1 MENSRDDFVIAIRSA
16 FLNKGNQQRFSLL
29 SLVLISI
36 IFLIL
41 GNFNFRV
48 IYFAKNTI
56 RDIVYASSFIVS
68 IPENNIKKS
77 YDKISGHFKLY
88 DDYQNEKNELQKLKN
103 KDLSQQIIKFENIEL
118 KKLIDDYFV
127 ESNETYGKVLMDKES
142 PFLRS
147 IIVNKGSKN
156 NIIKGMV
163 VYDGIYLVGQVV
175 EVNYLTSRV
184 LLISDINSKVPVTIQ
199 PLGIQAIMGGKDNQK
214 GKLQYIKG
222 EKLEISENVEL
233 IIVTSGLGGM
243 FKSGIPIGKI
253 DSLNVLDNKEVTID
267 FFRDLSQLKYVRI
280 SSNMQEN
287 ISIDQSNKKNFEAN
301 NDQVIKMSNLKE
313 DIDLLQQQ
321 KIIDS
326 QIRVKL
332 DEENNKLK
340 DKLIKTERILEEE
353 VNNNKESYDKEEIK
367 FLELNL
373 LYSNR
378 CRKSFF
384 KTNLFKVGTEEYRS
398 CILSYEI
405 KKN

>member
-1 MENSRDDFVIAIRSA
+1 MGNSRDDFVIAIRSA
-16 FLNKGNQQRFSLL
+16 FLNRGNQQRFSLL
-29 SLVLISI
+29 SLILISI
-36 IFLIL
+36 LFLIL
-41 GNFNFRV
+41 GNFNFKG
-48 IYFAKNTI
+48 IDFAKNTI

-68 IPENNIKKS
+68 IPESSVKKN
-77 YDKISGHFKLY
+77 YKRISVHFKLY
-88 DDYQNEKNELQKLKN
+88 NNYQKEKNELQKLKN

-156 NIIKGMV
+156 NIKKGMI
-163 VYDGIYLVGQVV
+163 VYDDIYLIGQVV
-175 EVNYLTSRV
+175 EVNYLTSRI

-199 PLGIQAIMGGKDNQK
+199 PLGIQAIMGGKDIQK

-222 EKLEISENVEL
+222 EKLKNSGDAEL
-233 IIVTSGLGGM
+233 IVVTSGLGGM

-253 DSLNVLDNKEVTID
+253 SSLDTLDNKEIIIE
-267 FFRDLSQLKYVRI
+267 FFRDLSQLKYVKI
-280 SSNMQEN
+280 SSNKKEN
-287 ISIDQSNKKNFEAN
+287 INVDQFNKKIFEEN
-301 NDQVIKMSNLKE
+301 NDQVTKMSNLQE
-313 DIDLLQQQ
+313 DINLLQQQ

-326 QIRVKL
+326 KIRIKL
-332 DEENNKLK
+332 DAENKELK
-340 DKLIKTERILEEE
+340 NKLIKTERILEE
-353 VNNNKESYDKEEIK
+353 VVKINKESYDKKEIK

-384 KTNLFKVGTEEYRS
+384 KSNLYDIGTDEYRS
-398 CILSYEI
+398 CILSYET

>member
-1 MENSRDDFVIAIRSA
+1 MGNSRDDFVIAIRSA
-16 FLNKGNQQRFSLL
+16 FLNRGNQQRFSLL
-29 SLVLISI
+29 SLILISI
-36 IFLIL
+36 LFLIL
-41 GNFNFRV
+41 GNFNFKG
-48 IYFAKNTI
+48 IDFAKNTI

-68 IPENNIKKS
+68 IPESSVKKN
-77 YDKISGHFKLY
+77 YKRISVHFKLY
-88 DDYQNEKNELQKLKN
+88 NNYQKEKNELQKLKN

-156 NIIKGMV
+156 NIKKGMI
-163 VYDGIYLVGQVV
+163 VYDDIYLIGQVV
-175 EVNYLTSRV
+175 EVNYLTSRI

-199 PLGIQAIMGGKDNQK
+199 PLGIQAIMGGKDIQK

-222 EKLEISENVEL
+222 EKLKNSGDAEL
-233 IIVTSGLGGM
+233 IVVTSGLGGM

-253 DSLNVLDNKEVTID
+253 SSLDTLDNKEIIIE
-267 FFRDLSQLKYVRI
+267 FFRDLSQLKYVKI
-280 SSNMQEN
+280 SSNKKEN
-287 ISIDQSNKKNFEAN
+287 INVDQFNKKIFEEN
-301 NDQVIKMSNLKE
+301 NDQVIKMSNLQE
-313 DIDLLQQQ
+313 DINLLQQQ

-326 QIRVKL
+326 KIRIKL
-332 DEENNKLK
+332 DAENKELK
-340 DKLIKTERILEEE
+340 NKLIKTERILEE
-353 VNNNKESYDKEEIK
+353 VVKINKESYDKKEIK

-384 KTNLFKVGTEEYRS
+384 KSNLYDIGTDEYRS
-398 CILSYEI
+398 CILSYET